1 MTACR
6 AGQHEVMA
14 KNKQAD
20 DLFVHRR
27 ARGVRKK
34 VAKAIA
40 DGTSSKSGK
49 KAEAV
54 AQTALAD
61 LRSAGDAIRDR
72 VINRDSKR
80 SEAAKKAARTR
91 KRNAA
96 KRSATAKKAA
106 ATRKKSAKAR

>member
-1 MTACR
+1 MTARR
-6 AGQHEVMA
+6 AGQHEAMA

-20 DLFVHRR
+20 DLFDHLR

-34 VAKAIA
+34 VAKAVA
-40 DGTSSKSGK
+40 NGASSKKGK
-49 KAEAV
+49 KAEAL

-80 SEAAKKAARTR
+80 TEAARKAARTR
-91 KRNAA
+91 KRKAA
-96 KRSATAKKAA
+96 KRSASAKKAA
-106 ATRKKSAKAR
+106 ATRKKSARAR